1 MTTAT
6 LMNEQAVSCLQDLIR
21 VNIDSAEGFQAAAE
35 LVEDDAIGAFFI
47 RCSHERD
54 GYVEELST
62 LVEVNLVEPV
72 ASGSMTGQMHRWW
85 MELRGNIQR
94 GDEHAMLAE
103 AERGEDV
110 ICVHYR
116 TTLDQVTGS
125 PAHEMI
131 ERQYREVRAC
141 HDRIRELRDRSR

>member
-72 ASGSMTGQMHRWW
+72 ASGSMTGQMHRFTMRWHGYVIRP
-85 MELRGNIQR
+85 LCQIVVGVVAVAANRQR
-94 GDEHAMLAE
+94 GGDNDTNAA
-103 AERGEDV
+103 RCPGV
-110 ICVHYR
+110 
-116 TTLDQVTGS
+116 
-125 PAHEMI
+125 
-131 ERQYREVRAC
+131 
-141 HDRIRELRDRSR
+141 